1 MQDGKGIIGEIAIKS
16 HRLADRRGLQS
27 AMVLDSFRPLSRRAS
42 VANMLFKARSAAVY
56 GIDAH
61 IIDVEV
67 DFSGVILEKSEFST
81 VGLPDAAVR
90 ESRDRVRS
98 AIRNSGFDIPP
109 TRITI
114 NLAPADIKKEGSGFD
129 LPIAIGILGAYGGLH
144 IKDISNFLLVGELG
158 LDGTLRAVQGMLPIA
173 IAARAAGIKNLVIPA
188 SNAREAAVVEGVD
201 VYPVQTLSEVRELL
215 NSAFLGTLHAKPLRI
230 EAATLLDELKQFP
243 YDFKDV
249 RGQQVA
255 KRALEVAA
263 AGGHNILMIG
273 PPGSG
278 KTMLAKR
285 LPSILA
291 PLRFEEAL
299 ETTKIHSVAG
309 VLDADRGLVTHRPF
323 RSPHHTI
330 SDAGLIGGGMI
341 PRPGEVSLAHNGLLF
356 LDELPEFPRNVLE
369 VLRQPLEDGTVTIAR
384 AAMSLTFPA
393 RFMLAAAMN
402 PCPCG
407 YFNDKSRECMCTPPM
422 IQRYVSK
429 VSGPL
434 LDRIDIHIEVPAVQ
448 YKELRGR
455 ASAEGRQ
462 RFAFASWPP
471 ASASTSASPPVE
483 RPARTRQRKSQ
494 VRGQAIF
501 SNSQMNTQQVRTF
514 CDLSPDAERLLERAM
529 QQQGLTARAHDRIL
543 KVARTIADLGGE
555 PDIAVKHI
563 AEAIQYRTLDRS
575 YWA

>member
-1 MQDGKGIIGEIAIKS
+1 MGCRSPPVLACGHFEPCRQDQAVSPKMMYKT
-16 HRLADRRGLQS
+16 
-27 AMVLDSFRPLSRRAS
+27 
-42 VANMLFKARSAAVY
+42 RSAAVY

-61 IIDVEV
+61 LIDVEV
-67 DFSGVILEKSEFST
+67 DFSGVKTQEEQFST

-98 AIRNSGFDIPP
+98 AIKNSGFELPP

-114 NLAPADIKKEGSGFD
+114 NLAPADLKKEGSGFD
-129 LPIAIGILGAYGGLH
+129 LPIAVGILGAYGGLAN
-144 IKDISNFLLVGELG
+144 KDLGDFVLVGELG
-158 LDGTLRAVQGMLPIA
+158 LDGGLRAVQGMLPIA
-173 IAARAAGIKNLVIPA
+173 IAARASGIRNLLIPA
-188 SNAREAAVVEGVD
+188 ANAREAAVVDGVN
-201 VYPVQTLSEVRELL
+201 VYPVRSLLEVRELL
-215 NSAFLGTLHAKPLRI
+215 NNAALGTIGAEPLKVASKQLLA
-230 EAATLLDELKQFP
+230 EAQDGLP
-243 YDFKDV
+243 DFADV
-249 RGQQVA
+249 RGQHVA

-309 VLDADRGLVTHRPF
+309 VLNKDEGLVTHRPF

-341 PRPGEVSLAHNGLLF
+341 PRPGEVSLAHNGVLF

-369 VLRQPLEDGTVTIAR
+369 VLRQPLEDGSVTIAR
-384 AAMSLTFPA
+384 AAMSLSFPA

-407 YFNDKSRECMCTPPM
+407 YFNDKGRECLCTPPM
-422 IQRYVSK
+422 IQRYISK

-448 YKELRGR
+448 YKELRGGA
-455 ASAEGRQ
+455 ASESSGAIRDRVMLARERQYARFLEEG
-462 RFAFASWPP
+462 
-471 ASASTSASPPVE
+471 
-483 RPARTRQRKSQ
+483 ARTEGSRRAPSRAVFANAQMTSSQIRQH
-494 VRGQAIF
+494 
-501 SNSQMNTQQVRTF
+501 
-514 CDLSPDAERLLERAM
+514 CELSSDAERLLERAM
-529 QQQGLTARAHDRIL
+529 VQQGLSARAHDRIL
-543 KVARTIADLGGE
+543 KVARTVADLEGA
-555 PDIAVKHI
+555 PAIAVKHI

-575 YWA
+575 YWTQ

>member
-1 MQDGKGIIGEIAIKS
+1 
-16 HRLADRRGLQS
+16 
-27 AMVLDSFRPLSRRAS
+27 
-42 VANMLFKARSAAVY
+42 MLFKTRSAAVY
-56 GIDAH
+56 GIDAN

-67 DFSGVILEKSEFST
+67 DFSGVVLEKELLST

-98 AIRNSGFDIPP
+98 AIKNSGFDIPP

-114 NLAPADIKKEGSGFD
+114 NLAPADLKKEGSGFD
-129 LPIAIGILGAYGGLH
+129 LPIAIAVLGAYGALQV
-144 IKDISNFLLVGELG
+144 KDVSNFLLVGELG
-158 LDGTLRAVQGMLPIA
+158 LDGGLRAVQGMLPIA
-173 IAARAAGIKNLVIPA
+173 IAARANGVRNLVVPA
-188 SNAREAAVVEGVD
+188 QNAREAAVVEGVD
-201 VYPVQTLSEVRELL
+201 VYPVHTLLEVRELL
-215 NSAFLGTLHAKPLRI
+215 NSSAFGAIKAQPLRM
-230 EAATLLDELKQFP
+230 EASTLLDELQHFP
-243 YDFKDV
+243 HDFKDV
-249 RGQQVA
+249 RGQHVA

-263 AGGHNILMIG
+263 AGAHNILMIG

-309 VLDADRGLVTHRPF
+309 VLDPEQGLVTHRPF

-384 AAMSLTFPA
+384 ASMSLSFPA

-448 YKELRGR
+448 YKELRGG
-455 ASAEGRQ
+455 ASAEGSTEIRARVLAARERQ
-462 RFAFASWPP
+462 HERFAVSAERTKGT
-471 ASASTSASPPVE
+471 ARSAS
-483 RPARTRQRKSQ
+483 R
-494 VRGQAIF
+494 AIYA
-501 SNSQMNTQQVRTF
+501 NAQMSTQQIRAH
-514 CDLSPDAERLLERAM
+514 CELSSDAERLLERAM
-529 QQQGLTARAHDRIL
+529 QQQGLSARAHDRIL
-543 KVARTIADLGGE
+543 KVARTIADLAGE
-555 PDIAVKHI
+555 RDITVPHI

>member
-1 MQDGKGIIGEIAIKS
+1 
-16 HRLADRRGLQS
+16 
-27 AMVLDSFRPLSRRAS
+27 
-42 VANMLFKARSAAVY
+42 MLFKALSAAVY
-56 GIDAH
+56 GIDAN

-67 DFSGVILEKSEFST
+67 DFSGIQTEKDNFHT

-90 ESRDRVRS
+90 ESRDRVRA
-98 AIRNSGFDIPP
+98 AIKNSGFAIPP
-109 TRITI
+109 THITI

-129 LPIAIGILGAYGGLH
+129 LPIAIGILGAYGALQLR
-144 IKDISNFLLVGELG
+144 DLSRFLLVGELG
-158 LDGTLRAVQGMLPIA
+158 LDGGLRPVSGMLPVA
-173 IAARAAGIKNLVIPA
+173 VAARERGIENLVIPSA
-188 SNAREAAVVEGVD
+188 NAAEAAVVEGVK
-201 VYPVQTLSEVRELL
+201 VYPVASLTEVRELL
-215 NSAFLGTLHAKPLRI
+215 NSAANGGIHAQPFQVQSSKLLG
-230 EAATLLDELKQFP
+230 ELQQFHL
-243 YDFKDV
+243 DFKDV
-249 RGQQVA
+249 RGQQTA

-291 PLRFEEAL
+291 PLSFDEAL

-309 VLDADRGLVTHRPF
+309 VLDADAGLVTQRPF

-330 SDAGLIGGGMI
+330 SDAGLIGGGVV
-341 PRPGEVSLAHNGLLF
+341 PRPGEVSLANNGVLF

-369 VLRQPLEDGTVTIAR
+369 VMRQPLEDGNVTIAR
-384 AAMSLTFPA
+384 ASMSLSFPA

-407 YFNDKSRECMCTPPM
+407 YFNDKAHECLCTPPM

-448 YKELRGR
+448 YKELRSGT
-455 ASAEGRQ
+455 ASEGSADIRDRVLAARERQ
-462 RFAFASWPP
+462 RSRFSQAA
-471 ASASTSASPPVE
+471 E
-483 RPARTRQRKSQ
+483 RIYSNAQMGTRQ
-494 VRGQAIF
+494 I
-501 SNSQMNTQQVRTF
+501 RTF
-514 CDLSPDAERLLERAM
+514 CELSADAERLLERAM

-555 PDIAVKHI
+555 DHISVAHI

-575 YWA
+575 YWS

>member
-1 MQDGKGIIGEIAIKS
+1 MVEGMDAILAEILLPQGFI
-16 HRLADRRGLQS
+16 
-27 AMVLDSFRPLSRRAS
+27 RPI
-42 VANMLFKARSAAVY
+42 MLFKARSAAVY

-67 DFSGVILEKSEFST
+67 DFSGVRLEKEIFST

-98 AIRNSGFDIPP
+98 AIRNSGFDLPV
-109 TRITI
+109 TRTTI
-114 NLAPADIKKEGSGFD
+114 NLAPADLKKEGSGFD
-129 LPIAIGILGAYGGLH
+129 LAIAIGILGAYGALH
-144 IKDISNFLLVGELG
+144 AKDLSDYVLVGELG
-158 LDGTLRAVQGMLPIA
+158 LDGSLRAVQGMLPIA
-173 IAARAAGIKNLVIPA
+173 IAARANGIKNLVIPA
-188 SNAREAAVVEGVD
+188 SNAREAAVVQDVN
-201 VYPVQTLSEVRELL
+201 VYPVNSLLEVRELL
-215 NSAFLGTLHAKPLRI
+215 NSGSFGTLSAQPLVVN
-230 EAATLLDELKQFP
+230 TTDLMDELQHFP
-243 YDFKDV
+243 HDFKDV
-249 RGQQVA
+249 RGQHVA

-263 AGGHNILMIG
+263 AGGHNVLMIG

-309 VLDADRGLVTHRPF
+309 VLDAERGLVTHRPF

-369 VLRQPLEDGTVTIAR
+369 VLRQPLEDGTVTISR
-384 AAMSLTFPA
+384 AAMSLSFPA

-407 YFNDKSRECMCTPPM
+407 YFNDKSRDCMCTPPM

-434 LDRIDIHIEVPAVQ
+434 LDRIDIHLEVPAVQ
-448 YKELRGR
+448 YKELRGGS
-455 ASAEGRQ
+455 AAEGSTEIRARVLAARARQ
-462 RFAFASWPP
+462 HERFVAEG
-471 ASASTSASPPVE
+471 E
-483 RPARTRQRKSQ
+483 RTKGTAKGVSRQ
-494 VRGQAIF
+494 IF
-501 SNSQMNTQQVRTF
+501 SNSQMNTQQIRTY
-514 CDLSPDAERLLERAM
+514 CELSSDAERLLERAM
-529 QQQGLTARAHDRIL
+529 QQQGLSARAHDRIL

-575 YWA
+575 YWS

>member
-1 MQDGKGIIGEIAIKS
+1 
-16 HRLADRRGLQS
+16 
-27 AMVLDSFRPLSRRAS
+27 
-42 VANMLFKARSAAVY
+42 MLFKARSAAVY

-61 IIDVEV
+61 LIDVEI
-67 DFSGVILEKSEFST
+67 DFSQIKLDKEQFST

-98 AIRNSGFDIPP
+98 AIKNSGFEIPP

-114 NLAPADIKKEGSGFD
+114 NLAPADLKKEGSGFD
-129 LPIAIGILGAYGGLH
+129 LPIAIGILGAYGALT
-144 IKDISNFLLVGELG
+144 IKDLSDFLLVGELG
-158 LDGTLRAVQGMLPIA
+158 LDGTVRAVPGMLPIA
-173 IAARAAGIKNLVIPA
+173 VAARANGIKNLIVPA
-188 SNAREAAVVEGVD
+188 SNAREAAVVEGVN
-201 VYPVQTLSEVRELL
+201 VYPVKSLLEVRELL
-215 NSAFLGTLHAKPLRI
+215 NSAANGTVSAVPLEVRANALLN
-230 EAATLLDELKQFP
+230 EARSFAF
-243 YDFKDV
+243 DFKDV
-249 RGQQVA
+249 RGQHVA

-285 LPSILA
+285 LPSILT
-291 PLRFEEAL
+291 PLKFEEAL

-309 VLDADRGLVTHRPF
+309 VLDREQGLVAHRPF

-330 SDAGLIGGGMI
+330 SDAGLIGGGMV

-369 VLRQPLEDGTVTIAR
+369 VLRQPLEDGTVTISR
-384 AAMSLTFPA
+384 AAMSLSFPA

-407 YFNDKSRECMCTPPM
+407 YFNDKRRECMCTPPM

-434 LDRIDIHIEVPAVQ
+434 LDRIDIHIEVPAVE
-448 YKELRGR
+448 YKELRGG
-455 ASAEGRQ
+455 AAAEGSSEIRERVLAARRRQ
-462 RFAFASWPP
+462 HARFGDAEAKPR
-471 ASASTSASPPVE
+471 SPGKAA
-483 RPARTRQRKSQ
+483 ARQ
-494 VRGQAIF
+494 VYA
-501 SNSQMNTQQVRTF
+501 NAQMNTQQIRSF
-514 CDLSPDAERLLERAM
+514 CALEPDAERLLERAM
-529 QQQGLTARAHDRIL
+529 QQQGLSARAHDRIL
-543 KVARTIADLGGE
+543 KVARTVADLDGVESVGT
-555 PDIAVKHI
+555 KHI

-575 YWA
+575 YWS